1 MAITILNNLYPPL
14 VRDSYAPAF
23 IYNQS
28 CKIYFELS
36 KYNSLNQLA
45 AEVPVQATV
54 RDIKTN
60 RTVLSSDLY
69 PSGIKLCNIIQEET
83 SLGQDPQYY
92 IQINSSDIQG
102 GFKLNEYYQVQL
114 RFTGHDAAAAPAIGI
129 GIDNWLSENLAY
141 FSQWSTIA
149 LIYGISTPTL
159 NLKYYQKETDNQNT
173 ESSAKAI
180 VAGTIT
186 FDNTEDKETLK
197 NYRIFVKDDSE
208 IVEDSGLIY
217 PNDYNSRNELFY
229 SIKYNIIKNKNYRIQ
244 ILMETK
250 NSYSFNQYFIYRWNP
265 SSASKLDMDSQIIAD
280 NENGG
285 LRIKIINKY
294 IKQILNNK
302 QKENIYTYDNKTDR
316 ITGKSLYL
324 TIQSQSSRAN
334 FKSAYLKNETKL
346 FLTNYG
352 NPLYDFYKGIKIN
365 VKRSSSK
372 NNFNTWENISD
383 LLIQKSLIY
392 QLILDDYTVEPGVWY
407 KYKITR
413 IEEENDFGLEL
424 ETDPGM
430 VYTDHIFLTT
440 ENKQLTIA
448 FNPQISN
455 FSIKTVDSVIET
467 IGSQYPYIRRMG
479 NSYYKTFALSGTISF
494 LSDINKNLFHSS
506 KNELYLNQNIAQLYE
521 NYNRENNIGLYNDF
535 IRQREFRNAVMD
547 FLYKDDI
554 KLFRSLTEGNMLVKL
569 TNIVLTPN
577 TQLGRMIYSFSCN
590 VYEIA
595 KSDSNNIFDY
605 NSQLIKK
612 WQIEEWGGN
621 E

>member
-45 AEVPVQATV
+45 AEVPVQVTV

-114 RFTGHDAAAAPAIGI
+114 RLTGHDAAAAPATGI

-141 FSQWSTIA
+141 FSQWSTIV

-159 NLKYYQKETDNQNT
+159 NLKYYKKKINNQNT

-186 FDNTEDKETLK
+186 FDNAEDKETLK
-197 NYRIFVKDDSE
+197 SYRIFVKDGSD

-229 SIKYNIIKNKNYRIQ
+229 SIKYNIQKNKDYRIQ

-250 NSYSFNQYFIYRWNP
+250 NLYSFEEYFIYRWNP
-265 SSASKLDMDSQIIAD
+265 SSASQFDINYKVIAD
-280 NENGG
+280 DENGG
-285 LRIKIINKY
+285 LRVRLTNKY
-294 IKQILNNK
+294 VQQDSDI
-302 QKENIYTYDNKTDR
+302 IYTYESDTDTVIGKT
-316 ITGKSLYL
+316 LYL
-324 TIQSQSSRAN
+324 AITNHRTAD
-334 FKSAYLKNETKL
+334 FKSAYLKDESKL
-346 FLTNYG
+346 FLINYG
-352 NPLYDFYKGIKIN
+352 FPLSDLFNGVKLTIK
-365 VKRSSSK
+365 RACSR
-372 NNFNTWENISD
+372 NNFNTWDDIAELTIEESFVF
-383 LLIQKSLIY
+383 
-392 QLILDDYTVEPGVWY
+392 QLIWDDYTVEPGVWY
-407 KYKITR
+407 KYKIIR
-413 IEEENDFGLEL
+413 FDQQENVTSEL
-424 ETDPGM
+424 QTDPQM
-430 VYTDHIFLTT
+430 VYTDHIFLTSDD
-440 ENKQLTIA
+440 KQLTIA

-455 FSIKTVDSVIET
+455 FSIKTADSVIET

-479 NSYYKTFALSGTISF
+479 NIYYKTFALSGTISF
-494 LSDINKNLFHSS
+494 LSDINRNLFHSS
-506 KNELYLNQNIAQLYE
+506 KNELYLNQDIAQLYE

-535 IRQREFRNAVMD
+535 VRQKEFRNAVMD

-590 VYEIA
+590 VYETVDPEIT
-595 KSDSNNIFDY
+595 NIFNYDT
-605 NSQLIKK
+605 QLTKKYEIKK
-612 WQIEEWGGN
+612 
-621 E
+621 